1 MLETK
6 ESISEIVIT
15 FCKKC
20 PSFDRVLKRGP
31 GIELSSRLVRTWL
44 AYLIVAYSFL
54 VQELFLRIHES
65 VSVTFLD
72 IFCWIHWV
80 TTSELHKRLG
90 TMYSNRHHHQK
101 IFLAAFWRH
110 FRRVYSS
117 WTFSVTCFDI
127 FFFNYLSYTLGIS
140 LVREN
145 DKSVNFITSKA
156 YFQIIKCFMDNLAYF
171 VDHLINL

>member
-20 PSFDRVLKRGP
+20 PSFDCVRVLKRGP

-44 AYLIVAYSFL
+44 AYLIVTYSSL

-72 IFCWIHWV
+72 IFC
-80 TTSELHKRLG
+80 
-90 TMYSNRHHHQK
+90 
-101 IFLAAFWRH
+101 
-110 FRRVYSS
+110 
-117 WTFSVTCFDI
+117 
-127 FFFNYLSYTLGIS
+127 
-140 LVREN
+140 
-145 DKSVNFITSKA
+145 
-156 YFQIIKCFMDNLAYF
+156 
-171 VDHLINL
+171 

>member
-1 MLETK
+1 MQTKARVALSIKSKAYLMCWLWWTCVRSIRYFFLMLETK

-20 PSFDRVLKRGP
+20 PSFDHVLKRGP
-31 GIELSSRLVRTWL
+31 GIDLSSRLVRTWL
-44 AYLIVAYSFL
+44 AYLTVAYSFL

-117 WTFSVTCFDI
+117 WTISVICFDI
-127 FFFNYLSYTLGIS
+127 FFW
-140 LVREN
+140 
-145 DKSVNFITSKA
+145 
-156 YFQIIKCFMDNLAYF
+156 IIW
-171 VDHLINL
+171 VTP